1 MSKQVTPLFVEDV
14 SAFSRALTKH
24 LSQNTQA
31 LTHVRMLNL
40 LAKAGGFRNFQHMKS
55 AQKSEARLS
64 NSARVGA
71 VDYALVDRGLNQF
84 DDAGRLIRW
93 PARNK
98 VQQVCIWVLWS
109 KLPAGQILTER
120 EVSDILNSQH
130 EFADP
135 ATLRRV
141 MVGYNMLQR
150 NKDGSEYLRVEQ
162 KPPAEAVALIGA
174 LKSRSG

>member
-31 LTHVRMLNL
+31 LTHVRMLNM
-40 LAKAGGFRNFQHMKS
+40 LAKASGFRNFQHMKS
-55 AQKSEARLS
+55 AHKSQNRLAKGAAS
-64 NSARVGA
+64 EA
-71 VDYALVDRGLNQF
+71 VDYALVERCLNQF
-84 DDAGRLIRW
+84 DPAGRLIRW

-109 KLPAGQILTER
+109 KLPPGKVLSER
-120 EVSDILNSQH
+120 EVSDILNEH
-130 EFADP
+130 HGFADP

-141 MVGYNMLQR
+141 MVGYEMLQR

-162 KPPAEAVALIGA
+162 KLPVEAVALIGA

>member
-14 SAFSRALTKH
+14 STFSRALTKQ
-24 LSQNTQA
+24 LGQNTQA
-31 LTHVRMLNL
+31 LTHVRMLNM
-40 LAKAGGFRNFQHMKS
+40 LAKASGFRNFQHMKS
-55 AQKSEARLS
+55 AQSSQARLAKDAAS
-64 NSARVGA
+64 EA
-71 VDYALVDRGLNQF
+71 VDYALVERCLNQF
-84 DDAGRLIRW
+84 DGAGRLIRW

-109 KLPAGQILTER
+109 KLPAGQTLTER
-120 EVSDILNSQH
+120 EVSDILNDQH
-130 EFADP
+130 GIGDP

-141 MVGYNMLQR
+141 MVGYEMLQR

-162 KPPAEAVALIGA
+162 KLPVEAVALIGA